1 MPERGAVLPW
11 QCIDLEVLDWTA
23 VACNTHG
30 TGTYP
35 WLQSLVA
42 CQWDA
47 GDSLIIEVDFE

>member
-1 MPERGAVLPW
+1 MPERGPVLPW